1 MGLVDEGFSECAEVP
16 TAPGQADNFIKA
28 GSGFSELGKK
38 AAKAER
44 GKLSFQRVGGDNE
57 IPFRSANHPQNTG

>member
-44 GKLSFQRVGGDNE
+44 GKLSFQGV
-57 IPFRSANHPQNTG
+57 